1 MNRNVLQPRWYAIL
15 LILFIPVGLYL
26 FMVIAPIFFAG
37 FYSLFKWSGGVSME
51 FIGFGN
57 YAALLKDADFWSAFK
72 NTFIFTALM
81 VLGQVGIAF
90 VLTLFLTMKWV
101 KLTEFHRRVLFFP
114 NVISAVVIGLMWQN
128 IYSNQVGFLNPLLG
142 FLGLEGWIHQWLS
155 DPDIALYSVAVPV
168 IWQYIGYYVV
178 ILSSAISAI
187 PKDILEVAELDGA
200 NGWKRSVYITI
211 PMIYSTLRICVMI
224 CITGSFRA
232 FDHISVMTAG
242 GPAGRT
248 MVLALYNY
256 EVSFSLMRMGYGCA
270 VAVTI
275 LLMSLVLTFV
285 SRLLLGGKNYE

>member
-1 MNRNVLQPRWYAIL
+1 
-15 LILFIPVGLYL
+15 
-26 FMVIAPIFFAG
+26 MVIAPLFFAG
-37 FYSLFKWSGGVSME
+37 FYSFFKWSGGKTME

-57 YAALLKDADFWSAFK
+57 YAAILSDKTFWGAFR
-72 NTFIFTALM
+72 NTFVLTLLM
-81 VLGQVGIAF
+81 VFGQVGIAF
-90 VLTLFLTMKWV
+90 VLTLFLTMKWM

-128 IYSNQVGFLNPLLG
+128 IYSNQVGFLNPLLR
-142 FLGLEGWIHQWLS
+142 FMGLESWIRPWLS
-155 DPDIALYSVAVPV
+155 DPKIALYSIAVPV

-178 ILSSAISAI
+178 ILSSAVSAI

-224 CITGSFRA
+224 CITGTFRA
-232 FDHISVMTAG
+232 FDHISVMTGG

-275 LLMSLVLTFV
+275 LLMSLCLTFG
-285 SRLLLGGKNYE
+285 SRLLLGGRRYE

>member
-1 MNRNVLQPRWYAIL
+1 MTRNVLQPKWYLIL
-15 LILFIPVGLYL
+15 AILFIPVGIYL
-26 FMVIAPIFFAG
+26 FMVIAPLFFAG
-37 FYSLFKWSGGVSME
+37 FYSFFKWSGGKSME

-57 YAALLKDADFWSAFK
+57 YAAILKDGTFRDAFK
-72 NTFIFTALM
+72 NTFVFTFLM

-90 VLTLFLTMKWV
+90 VVTLFLTMKWV
-101 KLTEFHRRVLFFP
+101 RFTEFHRRILFFP

-128 IYSNQVGFLNPLLG
+128 IYSNQVGFLNPLLMR
-142 FLGLEGWIHQWLS
+142 LGLESWIRPWLS
-155 DPDIALYSVAVPV
+155 DPKIALYSVAVPV

-211 PMIYSTLRICVMI
+211 PMIHSTLRICVMI

-232 FDHISVMTAG
+232 FDHISVMTGG
-242 GPAGRT
+242 GPAGKT

-270 VAVTI
+270 VALAI
-275 LLMSLVLTFV
+275 LLISLVLTFG
-285 SRLLLGGKNYE
+285 SQALLGGKRYE